1 MERSLQPKRLLPE
14 RSHWQSK
21 LTRQVGFAEFAEQV
35 NNIPHGWRSGRGG
48 ACIPFS
54 PEIWHVGNCFAGML
68 NLSLAPARIHTF
80 HTGPCASAECT
91 LSGELHLGTTCFP
104 SLRMLVISRFMRRT
118 RVSESPK
125 SLGFYLNC
133 YLNIRN
139 LICQIKLPFIYSLYI
154 YIYIFIFKAPAFGSP
169 SPPGRAPGSLR
180 GRGRRG
186 GRGGARIFGR
196 SRGRLLRW
204 DQMGLSESW
213 GYHILRVLIT
223 RILLFVVL

>member
-1 MERSLQPKRLLPE
+1 MDGAIPAAEAPFPE

-21 LTRQVGFAEFAEQV
+21 LTRQVGICRASRQHPAMDGGPV
-35 NNIPHGWRSGRGG
+35 GGG

-68 NLSLAPARIHTF
+68 NLSLASARIHTF

-104 SLRMLVISRFMRRT
+104 SLRMSVISPFMRRT

-154 YIYIFIFKAPAFGSP
+154 YIYIYK
-169 SPPGRAPGSLR
+169 
-180 GRGRRG
+180 
-186 GRGGARIFGR
+186 
-196 SRGRLLRW
+196 
-204 DQMGLSESW
+204 
-213 GYHILRVLIT
+213 
-223 RILLFVVL
+223 